1 MSGTKI
7 KEIIVGI
14 DGSEQAGRAA
24 LWAIDEAVSRH
35 ATLRLIYVLRTD
47 LSGTLTAAEYVAG
60 VATAKRALGAA
71 RERIAER
78 DSAVTVGTTI
88 AQGSPAGVL
97 LAESGNAEMVC
108 VGWTGMNRMAAALMG
123 STATSVAAGATC
135 PVAIVRT
142 PSDAATGEPLP
153 KWVIVPVS
161 ASSRDDGSVIAE
173 AVAES
178 RHRGWPVLA
187 VWTDSG
193 NDKSCVDA
201 VNQLTSQCR
210 QRFPDVHIYPVATGA
225 GLAEFLAAS
234 PELGGVVMVDGD
246 QAPDVPSVVNRI
258 GHATPAELAVVVAH
272 TESGRPA
279 PPAAART
286 PVAHGPG
293 VSS

>member
-1 MSGTKI
+1 MSGAKT

-24 LWAIDEAVSRH
+24 LWAIDEAVSRN

-47 LSGTLTAAEYVAG
+47 LSGTLTAAEYVPA

-78 DSAVTVGTTI
+78 DSAVTVVTTI

-97 LAESGNAEMVC
+97 LAESGAAEMVC
-108 VGWTGMNRMAAALMG
+108 VGWSGMNRITAALMG

-135 PVAIVRT
+135 PVAIVRS
-142 PSDAATGEPLP
+142 PSDAATGEPAP
-153 KWVIVPVS
+153 RWVIVPVG
-161 ASSRDDGSVIAE
+161 ASSRDNGSTIAE

-193 NDKSCVDA
+193 DDESRADA
-201 VNQLTSQCR
+201 VNQLTSRCR
-210 QRFPDVHIYPVATGA
+210 QRFPDVHIYPVATST
-225 GLAEFLAAS
+225 GLAEFLGAD

-246 QAPDVPSVVNRI
+246 NAPDVPSAVNKI

-272 TESGRPA
+272 ADSGRPTT
-279 PPAAART
+279 PAAVRT
-286 PVAHGPG
+286 PVTHGPG
-293 VSS
+293 VNS